1 MIKLYSH
8 ATQASGLVLPGWIR
22 TVSGSGIPRKDK
34 AWNGLAHLPCLP
46 PNNGAM
52 FQMCN
57 GRS

>member
-1 MIKLYSH
+1 MIKPYNH
-8 ATQASGLVLPGWIR
+8 ATQASGLVLPEWIR

-46 PNNGAM
+46 PNNGGDVSD
-52 FQMCN
+52 CN